1 MKITHA
7 VVHADLNATL
17 HAVVHIYRI
26 LCISGRGY
34 YFFVRQK
41 TLYNWVSAALI
52 SGAATIRFKEMNIY
66 AMEIFPNRVFALL

>member
-1 MKITHA
+1 MTSFF
-7 VVHADLNATL
+7 
-17 HAVVHIYRI
+17 YRI

-52 SGAATIRFKEMNIY
+52 SGAATIRFK
-66 AMEIFPNRVFALL
+66 

>member
-1 MKITHA
+1 MIIDMR
-7 VVHADLNATL
+7 VYRRLNQTRNR
-17 HAVVHIYRI
+17 YRI
-26 LCISGRGY
+26 LCISDRGY

>member
-1 MKITHA
+1 M
-7 VVHADLNATL
+7 VL
-17 HAVVHIYRI
+17 HIEYLMMCNYRI

-66 AMEIFPNRVFALL
+66 AKEKN

>member
-1 MKITHA
+1 MRGA
-7 VVHADLNATL
+7 GNCLMR
-17 HAVVHIYRI
+17 YRI
-26 LCISGRGY
+26 LCISDRGY